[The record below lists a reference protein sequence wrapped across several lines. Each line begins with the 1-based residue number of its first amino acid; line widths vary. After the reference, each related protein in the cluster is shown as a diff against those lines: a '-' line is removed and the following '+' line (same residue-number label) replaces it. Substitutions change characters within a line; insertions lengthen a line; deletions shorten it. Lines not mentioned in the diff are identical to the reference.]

1 MGKFDKYS
9 RIVGNNIHEMGKFG
23 AIYTTLSV
31 KQGIDMDI
39 VSA

>member
-23 AIYTTLSV
+23 AIYIIYIR
-31 KQGIDMDI
+31 K
-39 VSA
+39 